1 MGVVVPL
8 RRVPSP
14 KVTDAELVERAL
26 GGDARAKE
34 ALYRRHVR
42 LVTGLAHR
50 LLGGNEVDDLVQDAF
65 VAAFERLADLRNP
78 QAFAKWIGMIV
89 VHTARKRIRR
99 RRLKR
104 RFFLERSPERAIEVR
119 ISNDAPPDVAVEL
132 RALYALLESLPTDV
146 RVALVLRRVE
156 GMTVPEIAEAMGLSP
171 ATIKRRL
178 QDGEVLL
185 AARLG
190 RQS

>member
-8 RRVPSP
+8 RRAPSSE
-14 KVTDAELVERAL
+14 VTDAELVERAV

-50 LLGGNEVDDLVQDAF
+50 LLGGNEVDDLVQDTF
-65 VAAFERLADLRNP
+65 VAAFERLGELRNP
-78 QAFAKWIGMIV
+78 QAFAKWVAMIV

-104 RFFLERSPERAIEVR
+104 RFFLERSPERAIDLRV
-119 ISNDAPPDVAVEL
+119 SNDASPEVVAEV
-132 RALYALLESLPTDV
+132 RALYALLESLPVDV
-146 RVALVLRRVE
+146 RIALVLRRVE
-156 GMTVPEIAEAMGLSP
+156 GMTVPEIAEAMGRSP

-185 AARLG
+185 TARLG
-190 RQS
+190 RSS

>member
-8 RRVPSP
+8 RRVPSSE
-14 KVTDAELVERAL
+14 VTDAELVERAL
-26 GGDARAKE
+26 AGEARAKE
-34 ALYRRHVR
+34 ALYRRHVG
-42 LVTGLAHR
+42 LVTGLSHR
-50 LLGGNEVDDLVQDAF
+50 LLGGDEVDDLIQDVF
-65 VAAFERLADLRNP
+65 VTAFERLADLRNP

-104 RFFLERSPERAIEVR
+104 RFFLERNVESAIEVR
-119 ISNDAPPDVAVEL
+119 VGSDAPPDVAVEL
-132 RALYALLESLPTDV
+132 RALYGILESLPADV
-146 RVALVLRRVE
+146 RIALVLRRVE
-156 GMTVPEIAEAMGLSP
+156 GMTVPEIAEAMDRSP
-171 ATIKRRL
+171 ATVKRRL

-190 RQS
+190 KQP